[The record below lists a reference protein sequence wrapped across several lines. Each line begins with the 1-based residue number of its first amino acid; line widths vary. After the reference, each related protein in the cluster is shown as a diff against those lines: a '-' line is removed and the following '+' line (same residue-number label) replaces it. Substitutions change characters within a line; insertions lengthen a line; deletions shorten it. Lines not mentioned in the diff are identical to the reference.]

1 MCICTRD
8 GFTFRHD
15 TVTNEG
21 DGGRKENV
29 EQQVDRAVGTRLYIY
44 WFVVGE
50 Y

>member
-8 GFTFRHD
+8 EFTFRHD
-15 TVTNEG
+15 IVTNDRVMVDE
-21 DGGRKENV
+21 KV